1 MTTLSSVTFWKG
13 KIFRDKERVVVVVA
27 TDGEAGGE
35 GWEEAQVFWGEGS
48 ETILNDIVVEGSVL
62 LHAC

>member
-1 MTTLSSVTFWKG
+1 M
-13 KIFRDKERVVVVVA
+13 VA
-27 TDGEAGGE
+27 TNGEAGGE

>member
-1 MTTLSSVTFWKG
+1 MTTLSSVTFWKR

-27 TDGEAGGE
+27 TGGEAGGE
-35 GWEEAQVFWGEGS
+35 RWEEAQVFWGEGS
-48 ETILNDIVVEGSVL
+48 ETNLNDIVVEGSVL